1 MGFAY
6 FQLSLLLASGE
17 KGRQQNCNEGS
28 RRLDALRQLCLP
40 MPLKISVEANYIKIH
55 SFLAIQKKHVL
66 GPMDDAGEVNTH
78 INLLYYFFPVLVHFI
93 VGDLV
98 SAKCVLRLSFDKL
111 GKGTDFRSNSVLQQ
125 CCMLYESFFN
135 SWKFSLPL
143 LQRHQWN
150 DTYKS

>member
-40 MPLKISVEANYIKIH
+40 MLLKISVEANYIKIN

-125 CCMLYESFFN
+125 CCMLYENFFN
-135 SWKFSLPL
+135 SWKFSLPP